1 MAGKTTIPAV
11 MLSNPDGRYLLD
23 AIEYLGNFQI
33 TPQVVID
40 LQSFPSIFDS
50 RIMGYG
56 DGHPSIRVSENVVHV
71 VGQSDW
77 SVVLTKT
84 DSNEWQLFIAPT
96 SELQVLVPWT
106 ITTSKQLPISTNPA
120 FYWNGNPVGI
130 YHQIISEQCPLDIE
144 WNQEVIY
151 RVS

>member
-1 MAGKTTIPAV
+1 MAGKTSIPAV
-11 MLSNPDGRYLLD
+11 MLTNHDGRFVLD

-56 DGHPSIRVSENVVHV
+56 SGHPSIRVSDNVVHV
-71 VGQSDW
+71 VGQSEW
-77 SVVLTKT
+77 SVILTKT
-84 DSNEWQLFIAPT
+84 ESNEWQLYIVP
-96 SELQVLVPWT
+96 SSNLQSFVPWT
-106 ITTSKQLPISTNPA
+106 IITSNNLPVSTNPT
-120 FYWNGNPVGI
+120 FSWNTNPVGI
-130 YHQIISEQCPLDIE
+130 YHQIISEQCPVDIE
-144 WNQEVIY
+144 WNQKVIL